1 MLNFNRKNISK
12 NLSSIKS
19 LIEEI
24 ITNSENDF
32 ISIGSYLRT
41 FLNESK
47 AITNA
52 SITSVKVLSEDLFSK
67 GIIEL
72 EELLEQLNSYL
83 NRFSN
88 EIKIDKED
96 LTIVL
101 ENCVQI
107 NDEVS
112 QFRNIVKQLKILG
125 VSTKIESERLGS
137 RDLGFMALANGV
149 ETLSE
154 VIDKKST
161 EIKKQ
166 SAFLIT
172 EINSIIRNLTKI
184 EHVQSEQSE
193 LILNTTSSAIEIFR
207 SKNSKCCHI
216 LNGISESSEDVS
228 INISEVVTSIQM
240 HDITRQKFEHVNSA
254 VELIGEKTNAN
265 LHIEENE
272 LIENL
277 YQTKDTCYL
286 QAAQVQD
293 ANSEFCKSVLAI
305 IDSLRIVEE
314 SVTRMFEFSNELF
327 ITNIQ
332 SSGGSFLEMEEKLS
346 FILDELIKNI
356 KLSTE
361 LSRSIIGIINI
372 VERLT
377 KVISEIEELGA
388 EIEIIALN
396 SRIRSIR
403 TGNEGLALSVISE
416 AIQNLSIRTKELS
429 SKINLFLRKINVAA
443 IKLKN
448 SSSEEIRKINSD
460 ELTSFDI
467 EIKNLLDKLQIS
479 EKDEASSLET
489 MKIKVANL
497 KNSITELL
505 SNLSIQEKVNHISN
519 KCIDLFGEI
528 IKEIELL
535 PEIESVNKINI
546 ASHLNLY
553 TMNREREIHESLL
566 SESKYSPI
574 KTNNRNKS
582 AKNDFGDNVELF

>member
-1 MLNFNRKNISK
+1 MLNINRKNISK

-47 AITNA
+47 VITNA

-72 EELLEQLNSYL
+72 EELLHQLNSYL
-83 NRFSN
+83 NRFNN
-88 EIKIDKED
+88 EINTDKED
-96 LTIVL
+96 LNVIL
-101 ENCVQI
+101 ENCALI
-107 NDEVS
+107 YDEVS

-166 SAFLIT
+166 SAFLIA
-172 EINSIIRNLTKI
+172 EINSIIKNLTKI

-460 ELTSFDI
+460 ELTSFDV
-467 EIKNLLDKLQIS
+467 EIKSLLDKLQIS

-489 MKIKVANL
+489 IKIKVANL